1 VQKYANKEW
10 QLEFRRMLGPE
21 EIIEWNELQSVLEG
35 VSSTQIEDEIL
46 WGLSSSKLFTTTSL
60 YRFLT
65 TGGVD
70 GKMACRIWKCKIPLK
85 IQVFICQAF
94 QDRV

>member
-1 VQKYANKEW
+1 
-10 QLEFRRMLGPE
+10 MLGPK

-35 VSSTQIEDEIL
+35 VSSTQTEDEII

-65 TGGVD
+65 TGGLMVRWPAEF
-70 GKMACRIWKCKIPLK
+70 GSAKSH
-85 IQVFICQAF
+85 
-94 QDRV
+94 